1 MLRAY
6 AKKYF
11 PDILSMLVGLKTFQ
25 RSYSSNANTVRVLII
40 ICYISSC
47 FTLHKHVLLSPTH
60 TVLYAPQGVLPS
72 QLLLLLKTN
81 DCLRHID
88 KQLGTPV
95 NSAAGT
101 FDYSSNPFLTIAYF
115 LSLHITTF
123 VYVLSLNAGRTQINS
138 SALYNYYVS
147 ISCGRNDSRSQLLGG
162 CWREECHSVGPRP
175 SRMVVLDS
183 ACQRVC
189 KA

>member
-11 PDILSMLVGLKTFQ
+11 PDILSMLVGAKALQ
-25 RSYSSNANTVRVLII
+25 RSYASNANTVRVRRII
-40 ICYISSC
+40 TYISSC
-47 FTLHKHVLLSPTH
+47 FILHKHVLVELTH
-60 TVLYAPQGVLPS
+60 TVLFAPQGVLPS

-101 FDYSSNPFLTIAYF
+101 FNYSWTPLLIP
-115 LSLHITTF
+115 
-123 VYVLSLNAGRTQINS
+123 
-138 SALYNYYVS
+138 NYH
-147 ISCGRNDSRSQLLGG
+147 RPLL
-162 CWREECHSVGPRP
+162 
-175 SRMVVLDS
+175 
-183 ACQRVC
+183 
-189 KA
+189 